1 MPKFR
6 SKPVIIDAILLED
19 TNDSIVNAVEF
30 VYNIGTE
37 SSEII
42 MQTTVAN
49 VRTAGGF
56 YIKTLEGTMKADFGD
71 WIIKGLK
78 GEFYPCKP
86 EIFEMKYE
94 LLK

>member
-1 MPKFR
+1 MTKFR

-19 TNDSIVNAVEF
+19 TNDSIVNVVEF
-30 VYNIGTE
+30 VYDIGMET
-37 SSEII
+37 SEVG
-42 MQTTVAN
+42 MQATVAN
-49 VRTAGGF
+49 VRTSGGL

-94 LLK
+94 PLK